1 MHIFHYFTIYHF
13 SHFLNKE
20 LKNWV
25 LLDCFTQNKEEII
38 FHFSFDEQTN
48 KYLIINCNTS
58 FPFFYLTI
66 QFSKAKTNTTTLFED
81 AVGLKVLN
89 VQLLEGERVIMLEL
103 ENHHQIILKLFGKL
117 SNVIHYY
124 YHQVEDIFRHS
135 LQEDYHFELK
145 SKSSFQRFLDY
156 LNNENLQYEELLA
169 LPYWDK
175 SFKKWILKAKNSGI
189 SAIETAIQL
198 YEMYLSPQFYI
209 SKQPLNFSL
218 FKEENLCYEE
228 FTNLNEALSYWVKLY
243 FTEYQYQC
251 LHQSVLQQIEN
262 QIKNYEY
269 KVKSNQKTIEN
280 IEQSRSYEEIAN
292 ILMANLHLKVVNQSK
307 YIFED
312 FYNQNKPIEIALKPE
327 WNLQQN
333 ADGYYQK
340 HKKRK
345 IELKKVQTLLI
356 ENQLQLN
363 EWQKIKSELLD
374 VKDGKSL
381 QKWLKKYPELMPSE
395 SVQKTIHLPYREFV
409 IEGFKIWV
417 GKDAK
422 SNDQLTLHY
431 ASKNDIWLHA
441 KDVSGSHVVI
451 KISKNQQVPKHVLQN
466 AAELAGYYSKNRNQS
481 YIPVIYTQRKYVR
494 KGKGLPPGKVILE
507 REDII
512 FVSPKS
518 YEKIMNNS

>member
-1 MHIFHYFTIYHF
+1 MHNFHYFSIFHF
-13 SHFLNKE
+13 YQLLDKE
-20 LKNWV
+20 LKNLV

-38 FHFSFDEQTN
+38 FHFFSDEQIS
-48 KYLIINCNTS
+48 KYLIINCNPA
-58 FPFFYLTI
+58 FPFFYLTT
-66 QFSKAKTNTTTLFED
+66 QFSKAKSNTTTLFEETI
-81 AVGLKVLN
+81 GLRILN
-89 VQLLEGERVIMLEL
+89 VQVLEGERVIVLEL
-103 ENHHQIILKLFGKL
+103 ENHHQIALKLFGKL

-135 LQEDYHFELK
+135 LQDDYHFELK
-145 SKSSFQRFLDY
+145 PNTSFQRFLDY
-156 LNNENLQYEELLA
+156 LNNENLTFDELLN

-189 SAIETAIQL
+189 SAIETAIHL
-198 YEMYLSPQFYI
+198 YEIFLSPKFYI
-209 SKQPLNFSL
+209 SKQPMNFVL
-218 FKEENLCYEE
+218 LKEENVNYEE
-228 FTNLNEALSYWVKLY
+228 FTNLNNALTYFVKLY
-243 FTEYQYQC
+243 FTEFQYQT
-251 LHQSVLQQIEN
+251 LQQEVLK
-262 QIKNYEY
+262 QIDNYLKNYEY
-269 KVKSNQKTIEN
+269 KVKSNQKSIEN

-292 ILMANLHLKVVNQSK
+292 ILMANLHLKIENQSK
-307 YIFED
+307 YVFED

-345 IELKKVQTLLI
+345 IELMKIQTLFI
-356 ENQLQLN
+356 ENQLQL
-363 EWQKIKSELLD
+363 EKWQKIKSELLEL
-374 VKDGKSL
+374 KDGKSL

-395 SVQKTIHLPYREFV
+395 SVQKNIHLPYKEFIV
-409 IEGFKIWV
+409 EGFKIWV

-451 KISKNQQVPKHVLQN
+451 KISKNQQVPKHILLI

-481 YIPVIYTQRKYVR
+481 YIPVIYTEKKYVR

-507 REDII
+507 RENII
-512 FVSPKS
+512 FVTPKS
-518 YEKIMNNS
+518 YEQILNNS